1 MSQKRDFTLDLR
13 SYARDRCL
21 SLRESYRAWIF
32 IRSCDYICSE
42 FDKDFPHRRLGCQF
56 MKEQWYG
63 FFGEAV
69 FSLAKDKEMLLT
81 TSRYGQIYDSINAF
95 EMYLYFY
102 ESPTNVTY
110 VVDFLRRTM
119 NFYAAYRIGEMSSFM
134 FLGSGD
140 IELADALRQVF
151 FGSSI
156 GQSMADQVLYGWT
169 ESI

>member
-1 MSQKRDFTLDLR
+1 
-13 SYARDRCL
+13 
-21 SLRESYRAWIF
+21 
-32 IRSCDYICSE
+32 
-42 FDKDFPHRRLGCQF
+42 